1 LTGVWQNDFMTT
13 PRAEQ
18 DDTAKVA
25 HETGFTQ
32 CIFAL
37 RRTLATTP
45 AGWALVAWLSW
56 DGVPLRQIQLWLALF
71 LLSWLVCLGV
81 LQWVIKAGPRTD
93 RHASLLFGVAVLDGT
108 AWGLTAW
115 LLMGYDPLLDP
126 WLAAVLCGVSA
137 VNAPVY
143 ITYIR
148 AYYALIGSLWLV
160 ILLGLTVRADVIKV
174 LNIAVGLTVFF
185 GLIVYYM
192 KTIALRVIEGIHL
205 QLANAS
211 LAEQLKVALAAVEID
226 ASTDA
231 LTGHANRRA
240 LDVLL
245 KQQITLAQT
254 EHRPFAVL
262 MLDIDHF
269 KQVNDTYGHSVGDD
283 ALRAFG
289 MRVGEH
295 LRQGDLCARF
305 GGEEFVVILPGTS
318 LDRAMEVA
326 ERVRSGVAASDLLAI
341 PPIRVT
347 VSIGVAGHT
356 LGQTMP
362 DLLKMADTA
371 VYAAKRGGRN
381 QVQACTAPGPG

>member
-1 LTGVWQNDFMTT
+1 MTT

-32 CIFAL
+32 CVFAL
-37 RRTLATTP
+37 RRTLVTTP
-45 AGWALVAWLSW
+45 AGWALVVWLSW
-56 DGVPLRQIQLWLALF
+56 DSVPSSQVVAWLVAF
-71 LLSWLVCLGV
+71 LLAWLLCLGI
-81 LQWVIKAGPRTD
+81 LQWVVKAGPRTD
-93 RHASLLFGVAVLDGT
+93 RHASVVLGVAVLDGT

-160 ILLGLTVRADVIKV
+160 MLMALALNPDVIKV
-174 LNIAVGLTVFF
+174 LNIAIGLTVFF

-192 KTIALRVIEGIHL
+192 QAIALRVIEGIRL

-211 LAEQLKVALAAVEID
+211 LAAQLKIALAVVEID

-254 EHRPFAVL
+254 ERKPFAVL

-269 KQVNDTYGHSVGDD
+269 KQINDTYGHSVGDD

-295 LRQGDLCARF
+295 LRLGDLCARF

-326 ERVRSGVAASDLLAI
+326 ERVRSGVAASDLLAS

-347 VSIGVAGHT
+347 VSIGVAAHST
-356 LGQTMP
+356 GQTMP

-381 QVQACTAPGPG
+381 QVQACTDTLSG

>member
-1 LTGVWQNDFMTT
+1 MNT
-13 PRAEQ
+13 PCVDQENIAE
-18 DDTAKVA
+18 VA
-25 HETGFTQ
+25 RETGFSQ
-32 CIFAL
+32 CVFAL

-45 AGWALVAWLSW
+45 LGWALVVWLSW
-56 DGVPLRQIQLWLALF
+56 DSVPLRQIQIWLVLF

-81 LQWVIKAGPRTD
+81 LQGVIHVGPRTR
-93 RHASLLFGVAVLDGT
+93 RHAWLLLGVAVLDGG
-108 AWGLTAW
+108 AWGLTIW

-160 ILLGLTVRADVIKV
+160 MVLAFTLHVDVIKV
-174 LNIAVGLTVFF
+174 ANMAVGLTVFL

-192 KTIALRVIEGIHL
+192 QAIALRVIEGIRL

-211 LAEQLKVALAAVEID
+211 LAAQLQVALAAVEID

-245 KQQITLAQT
+245 KQQMSLAQS

-289 MRVGEH
+289 MGLGEY

-305 GGEEFVVILPGTS
+305 GGEEFVIILPGTS

-326 ERVRSGVAASDLLAI
+326 ERVRSGVAASDLLAS

-347 VSIGVAGHT
+347 VSIGVAAHA

-362 DLLKMADTA
+362 DLLKIADAA

-381 QVQACTAPGPG
+381 QVQVCTDPGPG

>member
-1 LTGVWQNDFMTT
+1 MNT
-13 PRAEQ
+13 PCVDQEN
-18 DDTAKVA
+18 TSEVA

-32 CIFAL
+32 CVFAL

-56 DGVPLRQIQLWLALF
+56 DSVPRSQILVWLAAF
-71 LLSWLVCLGV
+71 LLAWLLCLGL
-81 LQWVIKAGPRTD
+81 LQWVIQAGPRTD
-93 RHASLLFGVAVLDGT
+93 RHGSLLLGVAVLDGV
-108 AWGLTAW
+108 AWGLTGW
-115 LLMGYDPLLDP
+115 LLMGHDPLLDP

-148 AYYALIGSLWLV
+148 AYFALIGSLWLV
-160 ILLGLTVRADVIKV
+160 MLLALAMRADAIKV

-192 KTIALRVIEGIHL
+192 QAIALRVIEGIHL

-211 LAEQLKVALAAVEID
+211 LAAQLQVALAAVEID

-269 KQVNDTYGHSVGDD
+269 KQINDTYGHSVGDD

-289 MRVGEH
+289 MRVGDY

-326 ERVRSGVAASDLLAI
+326 ERVRSGVAASDLLAN

-347 VSIGVAGHT
+347 VSIGVAAHT
-356 LGQTMP
+356 PGQTMP

-381 QVQACTAPGPG
+381 QVQACSYPGPG

>member
-1 LTGVWQNDFMTT
+1 MNLPCVDQENT
-13 PRAEQ
+13 AE
-18 DDTAKVA
+18 VA
-25 HETGFTQ
+25 RETSFTQ
-32 CIFAL
+32 CVFAL

-56 DGVPLRQIQLWLALF
+56 DSVPSSQI
-71 LLSWLVCLGV
+71 LSWLGAFFLAWLLCLGV
-81 LQWVIKAGPRTD
+81 LQWVIKAGPHTS
-93 RHASLLFGVAVLDGT
+93 RHASLLLGVAVLDGV
-108 AWGLTAW
+108 AWGLTGW

-148 AYYALIGSLWLV
+148 AYFALIGSLWLV
-160 ILLGLTVRADVIKV
+160 MLLALATRADVIKV

-192 KTIALRVIEGIHL
+192 QAIALRVIEGIHL

-211 LAEQLKVALAAVEID
+211 LAAQLQVALAAVEID

-269 KQVNDTYGHSVGDD
+269 KQINDTYGHSVGDD

-289 MRVGEH
+289 MRVGDY

-326 ERVRSGVAASDLLAI
+326 ERVRSGVAASDLLAS

-347 VSIGVAGHT
+347 VSIGVAAHAV
-356 LGQTMP
+356 GQTMP

-381 QVQACTAPGPG
+381 QVQACAAPGPG